1 MVCRYCDPHNFKIT
15 KTFANDDRFVAM
27 NYQNRVTKN
36 EDDYA
41 MDNFISCRQYSF
53 DKTDHYYFDN
63 DYDYKEIN
71 FCPFCGE
78 EFKLTDRR

>member
-1 MVCRYCDPHNFKIT
+1 MVCRYCDPHNFKVT

-41 MDNFISCRQYSF
+41 TDNFISCRQFSF

-63 DYDYKEIN
+63 DYDYKEIK

-78 EFKLTDRR
+78 RFKLIDRR

>member
-1 MVCRYCDPHNFKIT
+1 
-15 KTFANDDRFVAM
+15 
-27 NYQNRVTKN
+27 
-36 EDDYA
+36 

-63 DYDYKEIN
+63 DYDYKEIH

-78 EFKLTDRR
+78 RFKLIDRR